1 MSPPTLLFFFKMVLA
16 ILDPLTLCM
25 SFRISLSIASEK
37 AVETLTR
44 IVLNISTYLG
54 STVIF
59 TILMLP
65 NYDRG
70 VSF

>member
-1 MSPPTLLFFFKMVLA
+1 MSPPTLLFFFKMVLV

-37 AVETLTR
+37 AVETLTG
-44 IVLNISTYLG
+44 IVLNISIYLG